1 MHTQEAHQQTVGE
14 WGKPKLQL
22 ARGQRGQRGGLRRV
36 EWEGL
41 QDLTLWGR
49 YDAII
54 QCLVV
59 ACVLTLSRDA
69 VVACFSYHTP
79 Q

>member
-1 MHTQEAHQQTVGE
+1 MHTQEAHQQAVGE

-22 ARGQRGQRGGLRRV
+22 ARGQRGGLRR
-36 EWEGL
+36 EGWEGL
-41 QDLTLWGR
+41 QDLTLRGR

-69 VVACFSYHTP
+69 MVACFSYHTP